1 MNTRNKTQKKRKTRV
16 VKPVY
21 SKQDY
26 ESNDGM
32 LTSIWGPGM
41 WHYLHT
47 MSFNYPVHPT
57 EKDKKHYRGFI
68 LSLQNVLPC
77 GKCRKNLKSNF
88 KKLPLEPKHMA
99 NRETFSRYVYDL
111 HELINTMLG
120 KSSGLSYEDVRERY
134 EHFRARC
141 SAPSPSAA
149 NKTHKRVRFAE
160 DTPLVPAEN
169 GCTESL
175 YGEKAKCVLK
185 IVPQTVNCESI
196 EIDSQCIKKRLHA
209 ESSATI

>member
-1 MNTRNKTQKKRKTRV
+1 MNKTQKKKKST
-16 VKPVY
+16 PVY
-21 SKQDY
+21 SKQDFN
-26 ESNDGM
+26 SNDGM

-57 EKDKKHYRGFI
+57 QAEKEHYRDFI

-77 GKCRKNLKSNF
+77 GKCRKNLQANF
-88 KKLPLEPKHMA
+88 KKLPLEKKHMA
-99 NRETFSRYVYDL
+99 NRETFSRYIYRL

-120 KSSGLSYEDVRERY
+120 KKSGLSYRVVRERY

-141 SAPSPSAA
+141 STPDKKSAR
-149 NKTHKRVRFAE
+149 KTQKRVHFAGE
-160 DTPLVPAEN
+160 TPLVPAEN

-185 IVPQTVNCESI
+185 IVPQAFKCDSI
-196 EIDSQCIKKRLHA
+196 EIDSKCIKKRLHA
-209 ESSATI
+209 ESSSDI